1 MAAVEDPDLLSQG
14 GGNLRRRRHVDRIM
28 RGSAAGAAIF
38 AVALL
43 LIVVASVAIK
53 GASQLSISFLF
64 KDPVQTLQGIGGG
77 IANAIVGS
85 AIVVGFAAAM
95 ALPLGVLVAI
105 YLTEFANRST
115 ARAIRLVLDLL
126 NGMPSIVIAVFCYGL
141 IVAVQ
146 KHQSGFAASVAL
158 AIIMIPLI
166 ARTTSEMLTL
176 VPRDLRDASY
186 ALGISRWRTILGI
199 VLPSA
204 VGGILTG
211 AVLAIARAAG
221 ETAPMLLLNSVYG
234 NGTSV
239 NLFSAGVPNIPFT
252 IYSDSESAVPAL
264 HATAWGAAFVLVV
277 IILVGNLG
285 ARTML
290 ARQRRKMLA
299 R

>member
-1 MAAVEDPDLLSQG
+1 MATVEQPDLLGQG
-14 GGNLRRRRHVDRIM
+14 GANLRRRQRVDRIM
-28 RGSAAGAAIF
+28 RGTAVAAAVF
-38 AVALL
+38 AVAILA
-43 LIVVASVAIK
+43 IVVASVAIK
-53 GASQLSISFLF
+53 GASKLSIGFLF
-64 KDPVQTLQGIGGG
+64 KDPTISLTGVGGG
-77 IANAIVGS
+77 IANALVGS
-85 AIVVGFAAAM
+85 GIMVAFGAAM
-95 ALPLGVLVAI
+95 ALPFGVLVAI
-105 YLTEFANRST
+105 YLTEFSNHNT

-141 IVAVQ
+141 IVEAEG
-146 KHQSGFAASVAL
+146 HQSGFAASVAL

-166 ARTTSEMLTL
+166 ARTTAEMLTL

-186 ALGISRWRTILGI
+186 ALGISRWRTIVGI

-204 VGGILTG
+204 LGGILTG

-221 ETAPMLLLNSVYG
+221 ETAPMLLLSSIYG

-239 NLFSAGVPNIPFT
+239 NLFSAGLPNIPFL
-252 IYSDSESAVPAL
+252 IYSDSEQATAAY
-264 HATAWGAAFVLVV
+264 HATAWGAALVLVV

-290 ARQRRKMLA
+290 ARQRRKMTA

>member
-1 MAAVEDPDLLSQG
+1 MATAEHGDLLSQG
-14 GGNLRRRRHVDRIM
+14 GANLRRRRRVDRIM
-28 RGSAAGAAIF
+28 RGSAVAAALV
-38 AVALL
+38 AVAILV
-43 LIVVASVAIK
+43 IVVASVAIK
-53 GASQLSISFLF
+53 GASQLSISFLV
-64 KDPVQTLQGIGGG
+64 KDPVQTLQGVGGG

-85 AIVVGFAAAM
+85 AVVVAFAAAM
-95 ALPLGVLVAI
+95 ALPFGVLVAI
-105 YLTEFANRST
+105 YLTEFSNHST

-141 IVAVQ
+141 IVESEG
-146 KHQSGFAASVAL
+146 HQSGFAASIAL

-186 ALGISRWRTILGI
+186 ALGISRWRTIIGI

-204 VGGILTG
+204 LGGILTG

-221 ETAPMLLLNSVYG
+221 ETAPMLLLSSVYG
-234 NGTSV
+234 NNTTVSI
-239 NLFSAGVPNIPFT
+239 FSGAVPNIPFD
-252 IYSDSESAVPAL
+252 IYQDSESAVPAL
-264 HATAWGAAFVLVV
+264 HAVAWGAALVLVV
-277 IILVGNLG
+277 IILAGNLG

-290 ARQRRKMLA
+290 ARQRRKMTA

>member
-1 MAAVEDPDLLSQG
+1 MATVEQPDLLAQG
-14 GGNLRRRRHVDRIM
+14 GANLRRRQRVDRIM
-28 RGSAAGAAIF
+28 RGGAVGAAVV

-43 LIVVASVAIK
+43 LIVLASVAIK
-53 GASQLSISFLF
+53 GASQLSVSFLV

-85 AIVVGFAAAM
+85 AVVVVVAAAM
-95 ALPLGVLVAI
+95 ALPLGVLIAI
-105 YLTEFANRST
+105 YLTEFANHT
-115 ARAIRLVLDLL
+115 AARAIRLVLDLL

-141 IVAVQ
+141 IVEAE
-146 KHQSGFAASVAL
+146 KHQSGFAASIAL

-176 VPRDLRDASY
+176 VPRDLRDASH
-186 ALGISRWRTILGI
+186 ALGISRWRTIVGI

-221 ETAPMLLLNSVYG
+221 ETAPMLLLNSVYP
-234 NGTSV
+234 NGTV
-239 NLFSAGVPNIPFT
+239 VDIFSGAVPNIPML

-264 HATAWGAAFVLVV
+264 HATAWGAAFVLVL